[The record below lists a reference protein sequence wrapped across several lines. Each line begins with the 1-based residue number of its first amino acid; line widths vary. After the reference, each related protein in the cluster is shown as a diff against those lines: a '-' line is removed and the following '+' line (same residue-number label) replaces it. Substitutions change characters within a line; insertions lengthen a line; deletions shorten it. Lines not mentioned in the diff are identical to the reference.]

1 MFRHYRRTLIFNSH
15 RGEEAALFVDGLRRF
30 GKEAHEELQRWL
42 MLVTNTIQNG
52 HLRDV
57 RNPIRGFDLHKPTL
71 YRVTRGHHSHLSGAI
86 KMAGGGRRREVGKGE
101 DLRDVR
107 LSCQAMKAAAIC
119 RRCSS
124 STFSSGLIVHFVVGV
139 FFYRYSF
146 GICFES
152 LERVGNCRTQV
163 KKNEES

>member
-1 MFRHYRRTLIFNSH
+1 
-15 RGEEAALFVDGLRRF
+15 
-30 GKEAHEELQRWL
+30 
-42 MLVTNTIQNG
+42 MLVTNTIQVG

-71 YRVTRGHHSHLSGAI
+71 YRVTRGHRSRLSGAI
-86 KMAGGGRRREVGKGE
+86 KMTEGRERLGKGE

-107 LSCQAMKAAAIC
+107 LSCQVTKAVAIC

-139 FFYRYSF
+139 FFYSF
-146 GICFES
+146 GICFKG
-152 LERVGNCRTQV
+152 LGRVGNCRAQV
-163 KKNEES
+163 KKRRMIMKKRKKPDYIRCNVNYFVCRTNGMQN